1 MPPILPPRHRQ
12 HTRFRGTNWFSALFK
27 PSFASQYVS
36 GYSVSASGEN
46 IPSLQDHTNDESP
59 ESDSEPAPKKAKAV
73 ESSDSD
79 EVSTYAKKITIM
91 GMLWLHS
98 EATAFAT
105 PLKDDYTPSGRF
117 ENRESKMQ
125 GHVHDLRAFL
135 PRKFHEDFTSR
146 WLPSLFHKHMQSQR
160 SSTASRLRALAP
172 IFDCTDEELA
182 TKAGLC
188 AIIHGRKTALAMMHN
203 LPGSH
208 NQTVYHLWGLNKTTP
223 GAIAACTVL
232 AIWTLLA
239 DERLQTKGAI
249 TGIDW
254 LARFEF
260 YLKYLTIGLEER
272 RVSVINIFKV
282 WDTKFFPDSDAS
294 MASHGEIPGEQE
306 LMGALK
312 DDDVVEDSKLDDDEE
327 EEE

>member
-1 MPPILPPRHRQ
+1 
-12 HTRFRGTNWFSALFK
+12 
-27 PSFASQYVS
+27 
-36 GYSVSASGEN
+36 
-46 IPSLQDHTNDESP
+46 
-59 ESDSEPAPKKAKAV
+59 
-73 ESSDSD
+73 
-79 EVSTYAKKITIM
+79 
-91 GMLWLHS
+91 
-98 EATAFAT
+98 
-105 PLKDDYTPSGRF
+105 
-117 ENRESKMQ
+117 MQ
-125 GHVHDLRAFL
+125 GQVHDLRALL
-135 PRKFHEDFTSR
+135 PRKFHEDFTKR

-182 TKAGLC
+182 TKAGKFDLNTIFLGEILFRVFC
-188 AIIHGRKTALAMMHN
+188 AIIHGRKTALAMIHN

-223 GAIAACTVL
+223 GAIAACAVL
-232 AIWTLLA
+232 AIWTLSA
-239 DERLQTKGAI
+239 DEQLQTKGAI

-272 RVSVINIFKV
+272 RASVINIFKV

-306 LMGALK
+306 LMDALK
-312 DDDVVEDSKLDDDEE
+312 DDDVIEDSEPDDDEE

>member
-1 MPPILPPRHRQ
+1 M
-12 HTRFRGTNWFSALFK
+12 RFPADLGRTN
-27 PSFASQYVS
+27 
-36 GYSVSASGEN
+36 
-46 IPSLQDHTNDESP
+46 TP
-59 ESDSEPAPKKAKAV
+59 EHH
-73 ESSDSD
+73 
-79 EVSTYAKKITIM
+79 Y
-91 GMLWLHS
+91 
-98 EATAFAT
+98 
-105 PLKDDYTPSGRF
+105 DDYTPSGRF
-117 ENRESKMQ
+117 ENQDSKMQ
-125 GHVHDLRAFL
+125 GQVHDLRALL
-135 PRKFHEDFTSR
+135 PRKFHEDFTKR

-182 TKAGLC
+182 TKAGRGRLKERIGWKADAQGGGRFDMNAVEILHAKWTGKFDLNTIFLGEILFRVFC
-188 AIIHGRKTALAMMHN
+188 AIIHGRKTALAMIHN

-223 GAIAACTVL
+223 GAIAACAVL
-232 AIWTLLA
+232 AIWTLSA
-239 DERLQTKGAI
+239 DEQLQTKGAI

-272 RVSVINIFKV
+272 RASVINIFKV

-306 LMGALK
+306 LMDALK
-312 DDDVVEDSKLDDDEE
+312 DDDVIEDSEPDDDEE